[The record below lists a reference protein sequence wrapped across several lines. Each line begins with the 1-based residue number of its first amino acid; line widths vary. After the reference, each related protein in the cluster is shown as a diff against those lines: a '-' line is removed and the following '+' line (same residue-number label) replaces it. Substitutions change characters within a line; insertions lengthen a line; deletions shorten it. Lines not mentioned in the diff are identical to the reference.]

1 VEGFAIY
8 IIGHKL
14 IIDKAQ
20 ELSKQVLILVGSASE
35 SHTLRNPFTSDF
47 RIELLKK
54 VYNNKNIRIEKLND
68 MTNEYDISYEWG
80 EYVIDNVKKHEG
92 KFADIIVTGNDDLRK
107 GWFSKEQMKNTKEI
121 LIDRKKLDISATE
134 LRGYLLLRDKENW
147 KKYVPE
153 EIIDDFEQIKN
164 KLLEVK
170 EYKEILE
177 KIKNEKT
184 IENFKNIYK
193 KYEEKDKKEKL
204 KNN

>member
-1 VEGFAIY
+1 
-8 IIGHKL
+8 
-14 IIDKAQ
+14 
-20 ELSKQVLILVGSASE
+20 
-35 SHTLRNPFTSDF
+35 
-47 RIELLKK
+47 
-54 VYNNKNIRIEKLND
+54 

>member
-1 VEGFAIY
+1 
-8 IIGHKL
+8 
-14 IIDKAQ
+14 
-20 ELSKQVLILVGSASE
+20 
-35 SHTLRNPFTSDF
+35 
-47 RIELLKK
+47 
-54 VYNNKNIRIEKLND
+54 
-68 MTNEYDISYEWG
+68 M
-80 EYVIDNVKKHEG
+80 
-92 KFADIIVTGNDDLRK
+92 
-107 GWFSKEQMKNTKEI
+107 
-121 LIDRKKLDISATE
+121 
-134 LRGYLLLRDKENW
+134 RGYLLLRDKENW